1 MSGLPRG
8 MFAFLRNVCSSAPLR
23 ADATALR
30 VRVDHLRSRVYNAAR
45 DVFTVFTFMLIHFYD
60 GRFRSPACKR
70 VTQQQA
76 SNVRCFVLGQMSCY
90 PCPALAIEFRCRKA
104 SSSLHLIF
112 YGSPSSHIN
121 NFGGRA
127 LRCFLA
133 PIHTTMILRSF
144 L

>member
-23 ADATALR
+23 ADATALC
-30 VRVDHLRSRVYNAAR
+30 VRINHLRSRFYNAAR

-70 VTQQQA
+70 VTTTSVQCA
-76 SNVRCFVLGQMSCY
+76 LLCPRGMSFY
-90 PCPALAIEFRCRKA
+90 LFPLLAIEFSTSEGSA
-104 SSSLHLIF
+104 SLHLIF
-112 YGSPSSHIN
+112 YGSPSPHIN

-127 LRCFLA
+127 LRCFLD
-133 PIHTTMILRSF
+133 PIRTTMILRSF